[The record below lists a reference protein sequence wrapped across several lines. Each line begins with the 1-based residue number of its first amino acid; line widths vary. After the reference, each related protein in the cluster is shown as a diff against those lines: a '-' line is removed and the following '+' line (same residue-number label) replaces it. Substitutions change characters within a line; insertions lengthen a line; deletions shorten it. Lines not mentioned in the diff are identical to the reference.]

1 MLDRPGWGTFWL
13 GGTMQTEA
21 QGVWDLAWGA
31 ELPGI
36 GPAAGGWFQPILSNQ
51 NRRLLFR
58 ADVVSGPSL
67 KPTHCVPQALL
78 EHPARSWLRV

>member
-1 MLDRPGWGTFWL
+1 
-13 GGTMQTEA
+13 MQTEA

-51 NRRLLFR
+51 KRRLLFR

-67 KPTHCVPQALL
+67 EA
-78 EHPARSWLRV
+78 